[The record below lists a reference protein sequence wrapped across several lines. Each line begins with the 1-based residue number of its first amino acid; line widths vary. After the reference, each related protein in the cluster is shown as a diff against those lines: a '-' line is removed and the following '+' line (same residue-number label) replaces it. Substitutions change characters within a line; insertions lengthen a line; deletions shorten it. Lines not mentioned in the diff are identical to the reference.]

1 MNIVRPVED
10 IVFFARR
17 LPSANMVLLAGE
29 RPILVDSGYI
39 DGVDR
44 TLSMLVDA
52 DTQPEQLQMVV
63 NTHYHS
69 DHVGGNHIL
78 QSRYDVE
85 IAAHRWDAKLINRR
99 DRQACSAAWLSQPIE
114 PYDVDREL
122 SDGDMLSTGSLEFEV
137 LHTPG
142 HTLGH
147 ISLYEPNRKF
157 LICGDLFHDDDVGWL
172 NPFREG
178 SVSMELAYESLR
190 RLDKREIKWACS
202 GHGPPM
208 HNPDRAIAD
217 AIERI
222 EFWMERPKRAAWHA
236 VKRIFAYALTIE
248 GGLSDERVEP
258 YLLEQPWFR
267 DLAEHAFD
275 VDPASFQNELIE
287 VMLRSGEAK
296 WKDGCLR
303 ATAPHHAP
311 RMTFE
316 VADEGPFVRKVM
328 PEATSRAGLT
338 DRNDKNDANVSN

>member
-10 IVFFARR
+10 IVFFARK

-44 TLSMLVDA
+44 TLSMLVAA
-52 DTQPEQLQMVV
+52 DTQPEDLQMVV

-78 QSRYDVE
+78 QSRYDVDV
-85 IAAHRWDAKLINRR
+85 AAHRWDARLINRR
-99 DRQACSAAWLSQPIE
+99 DRNACAAAWLSQPVE
-114 PYDVDREL
+114 PYDVNIEL
-122 SDGDMLSTGSLEFEV
+122 SDGDKLSTGSLEFEV

-147 ISLYEPNRKF
+147 ISLYEPNRQ
-157 LICGDLFHDDDVGWL
+157 LLVCGDLFHDDDVGWL

-178 SVSMELAYESLR
+178 SVSLELAYESMR
-190 RLDKREIKWACS
+190 RLDKRELKWACS

-208 HNPDRAIAD
+208 HNPNRAITE

-222 EFWMERPKRAAWHA
+222 EFWMERPKRAGWHA
-236 VKRIFAYALTIE
+236 IKRIFAYALVIE
-248 GGLSDERVEP
+248 GGLEDERVEP

-267 DLAEHAFD
+267 DLAEHAFGVGPD
-275 VDPASFQNELIE
+275 DFQSELIE
-287 VMLRSGEAK
+287 EMLRSGAAK
-296 WKDGCLR
+296 WKDGVLR
-303 ATAPHHAP
+303 ATAPHHLP
-311 RMTFE
+311 RMSFE
-316 VADEGPFVRKVM
+316 VTNGGPFVKKVM
-328 PEATSRAGLT
+328 PQKPTGGGSA
-338 DRNDKNDANVSN
+338 DRSDKKDASVSG